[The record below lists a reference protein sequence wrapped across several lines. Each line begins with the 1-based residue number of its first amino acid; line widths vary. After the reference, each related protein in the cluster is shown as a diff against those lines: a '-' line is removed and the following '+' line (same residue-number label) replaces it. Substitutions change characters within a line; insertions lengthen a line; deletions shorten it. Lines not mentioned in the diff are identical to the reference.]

1 LCCVS
6 IALAQASPAL
16 RKISVAMPEDN
27 NVEEATPE
35 EAKNDAK
42 KPVVYEGAAA
52 GKYNWD
58 APAKGVDADKDM
70 QGEAINK
77 YSWSDGKKQ
86 VSIYIELEGLDDVAE
101 DALQAESAANEVSL
115 TIAGIK
121 GSKRRFSMTNLSH
134 EITGVK
140 INRKP
145 GKNTVVLKLQKKEE
159 QAWFALT
166 ENASKGGG
174 DDEEG
179 GMPGGMGGMPGGM
192 GGMPGMGGMG
202 GMPGMGGMGGMPGM
216 EGLDMASMMGGMGG
230 MGGMDLGGMGM

>member
-1 LCCVS
+1 
-6 IALAQASPAL
+6 
-16 RKISVAMPEDN
+16 MPEDN

-42 KPVVYEGAAA
+42 KPIVYEGAAA

-86 VSIYIELEGLDDVAE
+86 VSIYIELEGLDDVAD
-101 DALQAESAANEVSL
+101 DAIQSESGANEVSL

-121 GSKRRFSMTNLSH
+121 GAKRRFSMTNLSH

-140 INRKP
+140 VNRKP

-159 QAWFALT
+159 EPWFSLS
-166 ENASKGGG
+166 ENASKGGGG

-179 GMPGGMGGMPGGM
+179 G
-192 GGMPGMGGMG
+192 GMGGMG
-202 GMPGMGGMGGMPGM
+202 GMPGMGGGMG
-216 EGLDMASMMGGMGG
+216 GLDMASMMGGMGG
-230 MGGMDLGGMGM
+230 MGGMPDLSAMGM

>member
-1 LCCVS
+1 
-6 IALAQASPAL
+6 
-16 RKISVAMPEDN
+16 MPEDN

-35 EAKNDAK
+35 EAKNEAK

-101 DALQAESAANEVSL
+101 DALQAESGANEVSL

-121 GSKRRFSMTNLSH
+121 GARRRFSMTNLTH

-140 INRKP
+140 VNRKP

-174 DDEEG
+174 GDDDEG
-179 GMPGGMGGMPGGM
+179 GMPG
-192 GGMPGMGGMG
+192 
-202 GMPGMGGMGGMPGM
+202 GMGGMGGMPGM

-230 MGGMDLGGMGM
+230 MGGGGMPDLSALGGGMPDLSSMSM